1 MIATVKSAVA
11 ALWVVLLIDAIPG
24 VAILGRDNPAR
35 MLLLSAA
42 ITASVAI
49 SVRHCQRPV
58 AEVFEAGRE
67 YERRVMLR
75 EMNQC
80 KVLPFDRSG
89 T

>member
-1 MIATVKSAVA
+1 MIAALRSVIA

-42 ITASVAI
+42 ITASVMMC
-49 SVRHCQRPV
+49 VKHCQRPSD
-58 AEVFEAGRE
+58 EIFNEGRE
-67 YERRVMLR
+67 FERRVMLR
-75 EMNQC
+75 EMNEC

-89 T
+89 S